1 MNCHLYP
8 NDQIPLRNERTIN
21 LPITNIHISYKL
33 ALYSVP
39 RLFIHANAPTH
50 ITMDINDPAGAANP
64 IGNRVSG
71 YMTDARYDPGILA
84 HTMCYHIVNKPYIG
98 FAIGTEISG
107 EAEVDSC

>member
-1 MNCHLYP
+1 
-8 NDQIPLRNERTIN
+8 
-21 LPITNIHISYKL
+21 
-33 ALYSVP
+33 
-39 RLFIHANAPTH
+39 
-50 ITMDINDPAGAANP
+50 MDINDPAGAANP